1 MAGMRRSRAT
11 TTESEYVLLLAMGT
25 LRPIERRSSIPRHI
39 GPKDRRGVYR
49 GVVVARI
56 MQDGSESDT
65 SKAGFPEEILND
77 LMDGSEVLLGFS
89 SGTLMVVIGLVGLS
103 IGIGVAARRFIFPLL
118 LDFLSKSERI
128 DGGSLLAP
136 KSLGW
141 MMGFLAFSELITWLD
156 EATEPVWDTS
166 LAQNMIDWSY
176 TLFVLGLLLALYRLV
191 DYLDAFI
198 VVEGEENI
206 ASRRSLAS
214 VAESVGHLAVVLV
227 AAFVM
232 AGLVGVDLNG
242 LIAGLGITG
251 LALALAA
258 RDTVANIFGAISI
271 IIDQPFN
278 VGDWILVD
286 GIEGEVV
293 QIGLRTTLI
302 RSGADTL
309 ITVPNSNLVNSPVE
323 NFSQR
328 RFRRIRPS
336 FEFEADSDPAALKSF
351 CEMLL
356 AKVKE
361 DARAVKEDDSWVRV
375 GAFGPSMVT
384 VTSNFYSVQSAAS
397 QREMTEDILLMAKGI
412 AVECGL
418 TFHEPRLRRQ
428 N

>member
-1 MAGMRRSRAT
+1 
-11 TTESEYVLLLAMGT
+11 
-25 LRPIERRSSIPRHI
+25 
-39 GPKDRRGVYR
+39 
-49 GVVVARI
+49 
-56 MQDGSESDT
+56 MQDGSEAEASE
-65 SKAGFPEEILND
+65 AGFPEGMLND

-89 SGTLMVVIGLVGLS
+89 SGTLMVVIALVGLS
-103 IGIGVAARRFIFPLL
+103 IGIGIASRRFIFPWL
-118 LDFLSKSERI
+118 LDLLSKSERI

-141 MMGFLAFSELITWLD
+141 MMGFLAFSEFLTWLD
-156 EATEPVWDTS
+156 EAAEPVWDAS
-166 LAQNMIDWSY
+166 LAQNMIDWSF

-214 VAESVGHLAVVLV
+214 VAESVGHLAVVVV

-302 RSGADTL
+302 RSSADTL

-328 RFRRIRPS
+328 RFRRIQPT
-336 FEFEADSDPAALKSF
+336 FEFEADSDPDSLKTF
-351 CEMLL
+351 CEKLL
-356 AKVKE
+356 AQVKE

-375 GAFGPSMVT
+375 NAFGPSMVT
-384 VTSNFYSVQSAAS
+384 VSCNFYSVQSAAS
-397 QREMTEDILLMAKGI
+397 QREMTEDILLMAKSV
-412 AVECGL
+412 AAECGL

>member
-1 MAGMRRSRAT
+1 
-11 TTESEYVLLLAMGT
+11 
-25 LRPIERRSSIPRHI
+25 
-39 GPKDRRGVYR
+39 
-49 GVVVARI
+49 
-56 MQDGSESDT
+56 MQDESDT
-65 SKAGFPEEILND
+65 GTSEAGFPSGMLND
-77 LMDGSEVLLGFS
+77 LMSGDEVLLGFS
-89 SGTLMVVIGLVGLS
+89 SGTLIVIIAAIGIS
-103 IGIGVAARRFIFPLL
+103 IGGGIAARRFIFPKI
-118 LDFLSKSERI
+118 LDLLSKSERI

-141 MMGFLAFSELITWLD
+141 MIGFLIFSEILSWLD
-156 EATEPVWDTS
+156 GNTTPIWDAS
-166 LAQNMIDWSY
+166 MAQSAIDWSF
-176 TLFVLGLLLALYRLV
+176 TLFILGMLLAAYRLV
-191 DYLDAFI
+191 DFLDAFI
-198 VVEGEENI
+198 VVEGDANI

-214 VAESVGHLAVVLV
+214 VAESVGHLVVFLL

-232 AGLVGVDLNG
+232 AGLIGIDLNG

-258 RDTVANIFGAISI
+258 RDSVANIFGAISI

-293 QIGLRTTLI
+293 EIGLRTTLI
-302 RSGADTL
+302 RSSADTL

-328 RFRRIRPS
+328 RFRRIKPS
-336 FEFEADSDPAALKSF
+336 FEFEADSDPESLKKF
-351 CEMLL
+351 CENLL

-361 DARAVKEDDSWVRV
+361 DPRAVKEDDSWVRV
-375 GAFGPSMVT
+375 NAFGPSLVT
-384 VTSNFYSVQSAAS
+384 VSCNFYSVQSSAS
-397 QREMTEDILLMAKGI
+397 QREMTEDILLLATEL
-412 AVECGL
+412 ATDCGL